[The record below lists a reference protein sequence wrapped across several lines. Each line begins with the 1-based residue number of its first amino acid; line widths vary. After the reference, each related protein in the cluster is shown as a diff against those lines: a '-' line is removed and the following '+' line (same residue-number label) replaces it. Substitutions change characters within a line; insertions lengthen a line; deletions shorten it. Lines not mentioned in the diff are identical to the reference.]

1 MIKAMRGRTRK
12 IAFMTRSS
20 TRLARSFAA
29 LGSLVLWLSGLLPAA
44 AAEPRTVGWIERVK
58 LGTDGLVVAA
68 KLDTGADT
76 SSLHAENIR
85 WEKRADGDWVAF
97 DVIGVTGEKA
107 RFEHKVVRVA
117 RIKRNSAPAQSRP
130 TIVMGVCLGN
140 VYKLTE
146 VNLTDRSRFNYEM
159 LVGRSFLTGRFAV
172 DSARMNTV
180 EPACK
185 EAPGR

>member
-1 MIKAMRGRTRK
+1 
-12 IAFMTRSS
+12 MTRFSR
-20 TRLARSFAA
+20 RLARGFAA
-29 LGSLVLWLSGLLPAA
+29 LGSLFLWLSGLPPAA

-58 LGTDGLVVAA
+58 LGADGMVVAA

-76 SSLHAENIR
+76 SSLHAENLR

-97 DVIGVTGEKA
+97 DVTGATGEKV
-107 RFEHKVVRVA
+107 RLEHRVVRVA
-117 RIKRNSAPAQSRP
+117 RIRQRDSAPAQKRP
-130 TIVMGVCLGN
+130 TIVMGVCLGE
-140 VYKLTE
+140 VYELTE

-159 LVGRSFLTGRFAV
+159 LIGRSFLAGRFAV

>member
-1 MIKAMRGRTRK
+1 MK
-12 IAFMTRSS
+12 RSS
-20 TRLARSFAA
+20 TRLTRSFAA
-29 LGSLVLWLSGLLPAA
+29 LGSLVLWSSGLPPAA

-58 LGTDGLVVAA
+58 LGADGLIVAA

-97 DVIGVTGEKA
+97 DVTGAAGEKT
-107 RFEHKVVRVA
+107 RFEHKVVRIA
-117 RIKRNSAPAQSRP
+117 RIRQRDSAPAQKRP

-140 VYKLTE
+140 VYQLTE

-159 LVGRSFLTGRFAV
+159 LIGRSFLAGRFAV

-180 EPACK
+180 EPACG
-185 EAPGR
+185 EARRG

>member
-1 MIKAMRGRTRK
+1 
-12 IAFMTRSS
+12 MTRS
-20 TRLARSFAA
+20 TWRLARSFAP
-29 LGSLVLWLSGLLPAA
+29 LGGLFLWLAGLLPAA
-44 AAEPRTVGWIERVK
+44 AAQLPTVGWIERVE
-58 LGTDGLVVAA
+58 LGADGHVVAA

-97 DVIGVTGEKA
+97 DVIGVTGEKT
-107 RFEHKVVRVA
+107 RFEHKVVRIA

-130 TIVMGVCLGN
+130 TIVMGVCLGS

-159 LVGRSFLTGRFAV
+159 LIGRSFLAGRFAV

-180 EPACK
+180 EPACG
-185 EAPGR
+185 EARRG